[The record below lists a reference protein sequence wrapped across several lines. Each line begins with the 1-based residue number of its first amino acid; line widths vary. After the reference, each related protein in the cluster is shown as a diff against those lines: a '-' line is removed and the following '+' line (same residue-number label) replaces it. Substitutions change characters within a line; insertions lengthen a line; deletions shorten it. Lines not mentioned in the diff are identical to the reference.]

1 MTDIIGFAAAI
12 ITTAS
17 FIPQAVKTMK
27 TKNTAGISLIM
38 YIFFTFGVS
47 LWIVYG
53 ISVKDYPILF
63 ANGVSIFLSATILY
77 TKIVNVV
84 KHQEKI

>member
-1 MTDIIGFAAAI
+1 MYDIIGFAAAI

-17 FIPQAVKTMK
+17 FIPQAVKTLK

-53 ISVKDYPILF
+53 ISVKDYPIIL

-77 TKIVNVV
+77 TKIQNVV
-84 KHQEKI
+84 KHQEKM

>member
-1 MTDIIGFAAAI
+1 MNEIIGFAAAI

-17 FIPQAVKTMK
+17 FIPQAVKTLK

-53 ISVKDYPILF
+53 ISVKDYPIIL

-77 TKIVNVV
+77 TKIQNVV
-84 KHQEKI
+84 KHQEKM

>member
-1 MTDIIGFAAAI
+1 MNEIIGFAAAI

-17 FIPQAVKTMK
+17 FIPQAVKTLK

-53 ISVKDYPILF
+53 ISVKDYPIIL

-77 TKIVNVV
+77 TKIQNVI
-84 KHQEKI
+84 KHQEKM

>member
-1 MTDIIGFAAAI
+1 MYDIIGFAAAI
-12 ITTAS
+12 ITTSS
-17 FIPQAVKTMK
+17 FVPQAIKTLK

-38 YIFFTFGVS
+38 YIFFTIGVS

-53 ISVKDYPILF
+53 VSVMDYPIIL

-77 TKIVNVV
+77 TKIQNVV

>member
-1 MTDIIGFAAAI
+1 MNEIIGFAAAI

-17 FIPQAVKTMK
+17 FIPQAVKTLK

-47 LWIVYG
+47 LWIIYG
-53 ISVKDYPILF
+53 ISVKDYPIIL

-77 TKIVNVV
+77 TKIQNVV
-84 KHQEKI
+84 KHQEKM

>member
-1 MTDIIGFAAAI
+1 MNDIIGFAAAI

-17 FIPQAVKTMK
+17 FIPQAVKTLK

-53 ISVKDYPILF
+53 ISVKDYPIIL

-77 TKIVNVV
+77 TKIQNVV
-84 KHQEKI
+84 KHQEKM